1 MKRLAALILIALLS
15 CSRGSI
21 DRAHWQSMSKN
32 DKTLY
37 VRSLLGAE
45 KVKDRKGG
53 NTRHFDRSA
62 EEYVAAIDAAYARGD
77 ARDAGEIF
85 ESMGASR

>member
-1 MKRLAALILIALLS
+1 MKRLAALLLIALLA

-21 DRAHWQSMSKN
+21 DRAHWQRMTPT

-53 NTRHFDRSA
+53 NARRFDRSA

-77 ARDAGEIF
+77 ARDAGAIF
-85 ESMGASR
+85 ESMGTTR